1 MIKKTLVLLGILA
14 LNSCASNE
22 DKLEALLKKAKDNM
36 VFVKGGEF
44 MMGDPGG
51 LDNEYKEYGEERWP
65 IGSPENRKKYPNA
78 PWQSVTGNQGNIP
91 HKVILS
97 DYYISK
103 YEVTW
108 EEFDSFYKLTN
119 KELYRKGAIEFGSK
133 WRTKPYPAR
142 TPTWNEAKNFCKFL
156 AKHSGLN
163 YDLPTEAQWEYAARS
178 RGKYVFYATNTGWVI
193 KGSRHKKEL
202 EGRNIAHR
210 ISPVGSFPP
219 NPLGLYDME
228 GNRSEWVNDW
238 YSEEYFKNSPIKNP
252 KGPKTGEKK
261 VARGSSSGDSTTFN
275 LFYRISDKLTRS
287 TKGFRCV
294 LNP

>member
-1 MIKKTLVLLGILA
+1 
-14 LNSCASNE
+14 
-22 DKLEALLKKAKDNM
+22 M

-51 LDNEYKEYGEERWP
+51 LDNEYKEYGKERWP

-108 EEFDSFYKLTN
+108 EEFDTFYKLTN
-119 KELYRKGAIEFGSK
+119 REVYLKSAIEYEED
-133 WRTKPYPAR
+133 WRTPNHPTL
-142 TPTWNEAKNFCKFL
+142 TPSWNEAKNFCKFL

-178 RGKYVFYATNTGWVI
+178 RGKYVFYATNNGWAF
-193 KGSRHKKEL
+193 KYDKTNWEAHPKQ
-202 EGRNIAHR
+202 NIAID

-228 GNRSEWVNDW
+228 GNKSEWVNDW

-275 LFYRISDKLTRS
+275 LFYRISDNIS
-287 TKGFRCV
+287 ENIQGFRCV